1 MESHVRVEEE
11 DMNESSAM
19 QARRGSDT
27 DFKKS
32 ACSDSMTDALTT
44 EIVFGA
50 IPRGFYAAAISDA
63 LDSLG
68 YRNQVMHARL
78 RPLLQ
83 DQTAPGFIGRART
96 VQWMAMNYVVEE
108 DPYGLEIEVVDS
120 LKQGDVMVHST
131 DHTGSNTPWG
141 ELMSTAAVLRGAVGC
156 ICDSNIRDCTRIKE
170 MGFPVYYSG
179 IRALDSKGRG
189 RVQAYDV
196 PIMCGEVLVNP
207 QDVIFADFDGVVVIP
222 SAIAGKVVELATL
235 KSAKEKGVRDELKR
249 GKSLREVYETYKVL

>member
-1 MESHVRVEEE
+1 MGLHERIEEKE
-11 DMNESSAM
+11 MSESSTLR
-19 QARRGSDT
+19 ARSVSGTETNGSAGSDSIANPSPV
-27 DFKKS
+27 DILS
-32 ACSDSMTDALTT
+32 G
-44 EIVFGA
+44 IN
-50 IPRGFYAAAISDA
+50 PREFYAAAISDA

-68 YRNQVMHARL
+68 YRNQVMHSRL
-78 RPLLQ
+78 RPLLE
-83 DQTAPGFIGRART
+83 DDPAPGFIGRART
-96 VQWMAMNYVVEE
+96 VQWMIMNYVVEE

-120 LKQGDVMVHST
+120 LKNGDVLVQST
-131 DHTGSNTPWG
+131 DYSGSNTPWG

-156 ICDSNIRDCTRIKE
+156 VCDSNIRDCTRIRE

-196 PIMCGEVLVNP
+196 PIMCGEVLVHP

-222 SAIAGKVVELATL
+222 SAIAAKVLELATV
-235 KSAKEKGVRDELKR
+235 KSAKEKGVREDLKR

>member
-1 MESHVRVEEE
+1 MGLREKVEEKV
-11 DMNESSAM
+11 MSESSTL
-19 QARRGSDT
+19 RPR
-27 DFKKS
+27 S
-32 ACSDSMTDALTT
+32 ASGNEANRPGDSDSITGPLSADILP
-44 EIVFGA
+44 GLN
-50 IPRGFYAAAISDA
+50 PRGFYAAAISDA

-68 YRNQVMHARL
+68 YRNQVMHSRL

-83 DQTAPGFIGRART
+83 DDPAPGFIGRART
-96 VQWMAMNYVVEE
+96 VQWMVMNYVVEE

-120 LKQGDVMVHST
+120 LKSGDVLVHST
-131 DHTGSNTPWG
+131 DHSGSNTPWG

-196 PIMCGEVLVNP
+196 PITCGEVLVHP
-207 QDVIFADFDGVVVIP
+207 QDIIFADFDGVVVIP
-222 SAIAGKVVELATL
+222 NAIAGQVFELATL
-235 KSAKEKGVRDELKR
+235 KSTKEMGVREELKR
-249 GKSLREVYETYKVL
+249 GKSLREVYETYKIL